1 MTKPTK
7 ACLFA
12 NYLQSQFANRNTLL
26 QNTNLQF
33 TKIYFTF
40 AFSKL
45 QNQTLKMDISS
56 RLKEFLDYTGM
67 QSTQFADSCGI
78 PRPSFSQLL
87 RGRNKKVSDEVITK
101 IHESF
106 PQLSILWL
114 MFGEGNMVTSSNIEI
129 SEPENA
135 GSPYSTPIN
144 TLTMSPII
152 QRPAIPVIIENYH
165 NLQIYLRSQV

>member
-12 NYLQSQFANRNTLL
+12 NYLQSQFANGNALL
-26 QNTNLQF
+26 QNTNLHF
-33 TKIYFTF
+33 PKIYFTF

-78 PRPSFSQLL
+78 PRPSFPSYFAAVI
-87 RGRNKKVSDEVITK
+87 KKSATK
-101 IHESF
+101 
-106 PQLSILWL
+106 
-114 MFGEGNMVTSSNIEI
+114 
-129 SEPENA
+129 
-135 GSPYSTPIN
+135 
-144 TLTMSPII
+144 
-152 QRPAIPVIIENYH
+152 
-165 NLQIYLRSQV
+165 

>member
-1 MTKPTK
+1 MSKPFK
-7 ACLFA
+7 AHSFA
-12 NYLQSQFANRNTLL
+12 NCLQTQFANENILL

-87 RGRNKKVSDEVITK
+87 RGRNKKSATK
-101 IHESF
+101 
-106 PQLSILWL
+106 
-114 MFGEGNMVTSSNIEI
+114 
-129 SEPENA
+129 
-135 GSPYSTPIN
+135 
-144 TLTMSPII
+144 
-152 QRPAIPVIIENYH
+152 
-165 NLQIYLRSQV
+165 